1 MALLPF
7 HSKKHRKIAIKVF
20 SNSPVRE
27 GFNPRPPS
35 TAVGSTFCP
44 SNLALSNW
52 PFGERIIFNF
62 KFFPPPDT
70 SLWLHRRSM
79 LNVFAR
85 RGRAER
91 EEGEWRWRWPSSGQV
106 LLPTCLVGTLSSPH
120 QLGVDHNHTLLT
132 TKCSLYS
139 PKWQGLLAMVH
150 MALMK
155 HGGKIFESQV
165 WLIRSRILFEIKH
178 FCSLA
183 GEEASISWER

>member
-1 MALLPF
+1 MVPSRLAAIKDLNSVNAAASPDVDLQRCWCWCWCWCWWWCWCWFSTILKIFIVFDEIPTSNKIPGQGHALGRILCRPNCPTWTSRWLCF
-7 HSKKHRKIAIKVF
+7 FFTREKHCKIAILVF

-44 SNLALSNW
+44 SNLPLSNW

-91 EEGEWRWRWPSSGQV
+91 G
-106 LLPTCLVGTLSSPH
+106 
-120 QLGVDHNHTLLT
+120 
-132 TKCSLYS
+132 
-139 PKWQGLLAMVH
+139 A
-150 MALMK
+150 
-155 HGGKIFESQV
+155 GG
-165 WLIRSRILFEIKH
+165 
-178 FCSLA
+178 
-183 GEEASISWER
+183 

>member
-1 MALLPF
+1 MLPPALMLICKDVDVDVEVNDVWFSTILKIFIVFDEIPTSNKIPGQGHALGRILCRPNCPTWTF
-7 HSKKHRKIAIKVF
+7 TWLCCLFTREKHCKIAILVF
-20 SNSPVRE
+20 SNPPVRE

-44 SNLALSNW
+44 SNLPLSNW

-91 EEGEWRWRWPSSGQV
+91 GGGGWRWR
-106 LLPTCLVGTLSSPH
+106 
-120 QLGVDHNHTLLT
+120 
-132 TKCSLYS
+132 
-139 PKWQGLLAMVH
+139 
-150 MALMK
+150 
-155 HGGKIFESQV
+155 
-165 WLIRSRILFEIKH
+165 
-178 FCSLA
+178 
-183 GEEASISWER
+183 